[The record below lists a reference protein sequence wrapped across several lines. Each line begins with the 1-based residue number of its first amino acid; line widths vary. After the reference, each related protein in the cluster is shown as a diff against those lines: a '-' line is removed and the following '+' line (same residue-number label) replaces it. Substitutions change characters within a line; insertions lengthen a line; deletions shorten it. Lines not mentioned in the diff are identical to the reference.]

1 MPMRRART
9 ALAVVTAS
17 AALVAVTAIP
27 AGAKTS
33 STDKWGAAFC
43 GGLSEWAETITAGG
57 SEISTSAQG
66 ASPTEGKA
74 LIIGYVGD
82 IRDATNT
89 FYTSVKKAGSPD
101 STNGTK
107 IQKQILKGIAGI
119 ESNVADMEE
128 IAQDLPTTTP
138 AAFETAV
145 DALASAFDTV
155 STPFDKAMDKV
166 STLDKGDDLSD
177 DLRKVKECKVL
188 FG

>member
-1 MPMRRART
+1 MPRVRVRHLL
-9 ALAVVTAS
+9 ALAVA
-17 AALVAVTAIP
+17 AGALVVVGALP

-33 STDKWGAAFC
+33 SPEKWGAAFC
-43 GGLSEWAETITAGG
+43 GGLSDWADEITAGG

-82 IRDATNT
+82 IRESTNT
-89 FYTSVKKAGSPD
+89 FYTAVKKAGSPD

-107 IQKQILKGIAGI
+107 IQKEILKGIAGI
-119 ESNVADMEE
+119 ESNVADMEDL
-128 IAQDLPTTTP
+128 AQDLPTTTP

-145 DALASAFDTV
+145 DSLATAFDTV
-155 STPFDKAMDKV
+155 SAPFDKAMDKV
-166 STLDKGDDLSD
+166 ATLDKGDDLSD
-177 DLRKVKECKVL
+177 DLQKVKECKVL